1 MSELTEKISGHET
14 IYIYSEL
21 QAREHIQWTEL
32 LFAVLVL
39 QNPTATLAVT
49 AEMYGSQALL
59 APPKDPQRYL
69 WPHFLKLFL
78 PIRAVRLSVSH
89 LTGQNHPLPIP
100 SATCSLNQWFS
111 GCSQCPVVLYKDV
124 VRSLQRLAKDYQLT
138 TSVWLL
144 WCLESWVHKFGKH

>member
-21 QAREHIQWTEL
+21 QAREHIQRTEL

-69 WPHFLKLFL
+69 
-78 PIRAVRLSVSH
+78 
-89 LTGQNHPLPIP
+89 
-100 SATCSLNQWFS
+100 
-111 GCSQCPVVLYKDV
+111 
-124 VRSLQRLAKDYQLT
+124 
-138 TSVWLL
+138 
-144 WCLESWVHKFGKH
+144 